1 MNKKSVNN
9 IKIVKYKNQNIIIL
23 STCKQCSCRRR
34 RRSVI
39 LSEPSMRADAIN
51 TFLTVSASTEELSE
65 REKKRAIIND
75 LKDVIDKIDDVIGKS
90 EKDQEQAFRK
100 GKKIFGL

>member
-1 MNKKSVNN
+1 
-9 IKIVKYKNQNIIIL
+9 
-23 STCKQCSCRRR
+23 
-34 RRSVI
+34 
-39 LSEPSMRADAIN
+39 MRADAIN

-65 REKKRAIIND
+65 REKKRAIIDD